1 MIYTFADFER
11 ILEESRQRVGRH
23 DGAIAALRFGERMPK
38 VIRKTINS
46 VVKRTADLSKPYFE
60 FEAAGLKFMGD
71 RRDRYAVGIARMP
84 SYEDATVGHILES
97 LATHPGAYLD
107 IGTNMGVVAALVA
120 SQTDQMVVAVE
131 PDPETARRAACAF
144 AMNGLRNVT
153 LFNGA
158 VGEADGELEF
168 FHVPGSSDA
177 ATLSAATSGSGAV
190 AIKVPVRSVDS
201 LVESLGIEKVGF
213 LKIDVEGFEP
223 QAVRGAEQTIRNH
236 HPDLFYEYH
245 WEIAPKLGWTAE
257 DVRAILEGFNTYDYS
272 VLHEDDPVYP
282 FPPTPEMGLAVN
294 VWCRSA

>member
-11 ILEESRQRVGRH
+11 ILEESRQKVGQH
-23 DGAIAALRFGERMPK
+23 GGAIAALRFGDRMPK
-38 VIRKTINS
+38 LIRKTINS
-46 VVKRTADLSKPYFE
+46 IIKRTADLSRPYFE

-71 RRDRYAVGIARMP
+71 RRDRYAVGVARMP
-84 SYEDATVGHILES
+84 HYEDATVGHILES
-97 LATHPGAYLD
+97 LSANPGAYLD

-120 SQTDQMVVAVE
+120 AQTDQMVVAVE

-158 VGEADGELEF
+158 VGETDGELEF

-177 ATLSAATSGSGAV
+177 ATLSATTSGPNAV
-190 AIKVPVRSVDS
+190 SFKVPVRSVDS

-223 QAVRGAEQTIRNH
+223 QAVRGAERTIRGH

-257 DVRAILEGFNTYDYS
+257 DVRTILDGFNTYAYS
-272 VLHEDDPVYP
+272 VLHEDEPVHP

-294 VWCRSA
+294 VWCRRA